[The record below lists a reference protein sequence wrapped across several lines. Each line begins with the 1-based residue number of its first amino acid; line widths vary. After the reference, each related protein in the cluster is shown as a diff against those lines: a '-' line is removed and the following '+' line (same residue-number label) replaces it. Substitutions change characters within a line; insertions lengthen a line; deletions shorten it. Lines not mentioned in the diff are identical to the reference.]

1 MKAMTIRT
9 FMRVDYRAWVVLLGT
24 LAGVALTARLGLWQL
39 DRAAQ
44 KVSLHD
50 SIERRGRQPELNPAE
65 LAATA
70 QDAAAQHHR
79 RIRLQGQWMA
89 AHTVFL
95 DNRQMN
101 GHPGFF
107 VVTPLWLP
115 DQHRAV
121 LVQRGWAPRD
131 FRERGRLPVLPDTP
145 GTVTVVGRVAPPPP
159 RLYQM
164 PGEDRGAIRQNLQL
178 DAFEKEVGAR
188 LAPVSVLQ
196 ETAPDRDDGLS
207 RQWPRP
213 AVDVHKHYGYAFQ
226 WFALC
231 ALMAGLYVW
240 FQLVRP
246 RLERKA

>member
-1 MKAMTIRT
+1 MKPWLDLVRS
-9 FMRVDYRAWVVLLGT
+9 RRAVVLFAT
-24 LAGVALTARLGLWQL
+24 LAGVALTARLGAWQL

-44 KVSLHD
+44 KVALQTSL
-50 SIERRGRQPELNPAE
+50 EQRRAMPE
-65 LAATA
+65 LAASSLA
-70 QDAAAQHHR
+70 AEPGEAAAQHHR
-79 RIRLQGQWMA
+79 RVRLQGQWMSG
-89 AHTVFL
+89 HTVFL

-131 FRERGRLPVLPDTP
+131 FRDRGRLPSLPAAP
-145 GTVTVVGRVAPPPP
+145 GTVTVEGRVAPPPA

-164 PGEDRGAIRQNLQL
+164 PGEDRGPIRQNLELQ
-178 DAFEKEVGAR
+178 AFEKEVGVR
-188 LAPVSVLQ
+188 LAPVSVVQ
-196 ETAPDRDDGLS
+196 DGATVPDDGLS
-207 RQWPRP
+207 RHWPRP

-240 FQLVRP
+240 FQVLRP
-246 RLERKA
+246 RLQRGA

>member
-1 MKAMTIRT
+1 MTRLLA
-9 FMRVDYRAWVVLLGT
+9 FLRSRRAVVLFAAV
-24 LAGVALTARLGLWQL
+24 AGVALTARLGTWQL

-44 KVSLHD
+44 KVAMQQSLEQRHAM
-50 SIERRGRQPELNPAE
+50 PELPASG
-65 LAATA
+65 LAGTR
-70 QDAAAQHHR
+70 DEAAAQHHR
-79 RIRLQGQWMA
+79 RVRLQGQWMA

-115 DQHRAV
+115 DQQRAV

-131 FRERGRLPVLPDTP
+131 FRERGRLPVLPEAK
-145 GTVTVVGRVAPPPP
+145 GTVTVAGRIAPPPA

-164 PGEDRGAIRQNLQL
+164 PGEDRGAIRQNLDL
-178 DAFEKEVGAR
+178 HAFEKEAGVR
-188 LAPVSVLQ
+188 LAPVSVVQ
-196 ETAPDRDDGLS
+196 DGTPDPDDGLL
-207 RQWPRP
+207 RHWPRP

-240 FQLVRP
+240 FQVLRP
-246 RLERKA
+246 RLQRGA

>member
-1 MKAMTIRT
+1 MAMKAMTIRT

-44 KVSLHD
+44 KVSLHE

-101 GHPGFF
+101 GHPRFF

-115 DQHRAV
+115 DR
-121 LVQRGWAPRD
+121 
-131 FRERGRLPVLPDTP
+131 P
-145 GTVTVVGRVAPPPP
+145 GTGPVVGRVAPLPP

-178 DAFEKEVGAR
+178 GAFEKEVGAR

-196 ETAPDRDDGLS
+196 DTAPDRDDGLS

-213 AVDVHKHYGYAFQ
+213 AVDVHKHYG
-226 WFALC
+226 
-231 ALMAGLYVW
+231 
-240 FQLVRP
+240 
-246 RLERKA
+246 